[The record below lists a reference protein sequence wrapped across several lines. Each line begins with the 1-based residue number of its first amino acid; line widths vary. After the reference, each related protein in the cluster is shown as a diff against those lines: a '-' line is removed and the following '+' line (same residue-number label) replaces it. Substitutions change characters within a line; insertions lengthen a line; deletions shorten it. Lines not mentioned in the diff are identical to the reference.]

1 MLLNPPALGA
11 AGGYSL
17 FSGAAAPP
25 PPQPHLGG
33 GSPTNLPAAAPPP
46 PLPRAPTSHV
56 ASPNLHDGTSSLD
69 STPTLGDRATLFAT
83 PSPDPASMFDG
94 DTKLMPYVDWVA
106 ARIRALGGVAT
117 SASLGSTLAV
127 ESAENYNMIKVHFG
141 GLCGLLSR
149 YPERFRLLHDK
160 PLNHVAVVGPAAVSS
175 SDDDVPQVE
184 PRWLRQQ
191 RRAAPVER
199 ATREDEAAVVRE
211 VVNILASASENAL
224 TAVDLSNALRARLG
238 VGALSRVR
246 ASHGG
251 LLTFLEKSAGRVRVV
266 RVPKHDVVTLAP
278 VESTPVMPGALRAE
292 AAVFSP
298 QFVEPAV
305 PVVDD
310 GKPAPKQ
317 CIGPARQKPM
327 GASSLFPAPPLF
339 PQQLSQGCQ
348 RQLARLAA
356 EDYAPTMPWPRD
368 AVHDQ
373 GIVRTVL
380 ECLRAQSPR
389 PSTLHK
395 IRAYLRRVYA
405 LQSSVKSVPL
415 RALLTAYPQL
425 FVIDG
430 TSVAE
435 RSRGQTPVP
444 SF

>member
-1 MLLNPPALGA
+1 MLTQPALGGA

-25 PPQPHLGG
+25 PPQPHH
-33 GSPTNLPAAAPPP
+33 SPTNLPGAAPPP
-46 PLPRAPTSHV
+46 PLPPSNRHPV

-69 STPTLGDRATLFAT
+69 STPQLGDRATLFAT
-83 PSPDPASMFDG
+83 SSPDPASMFDG

-127 ESAENYNMIKVHFG
+127 ESPENYNLIKVHFG

-175 SDDDVPQVE
+175 SDDDIPNVE

-191 RRAAPVER
+191 RRSVPVER

-278 VESTPVMPGALRAE
+278 VESTPAMPGALRA
-292 AAVFSP
+292 
-298 QFVEPAV
+298 
-305 PVVDD
+305 
-310 GKPAPKQ
+310 
-317 CIGPARQKPM
+317 
-327 GASSLFPAPPLF
+327 
-339 PQQLSQGCQ
+339 
-348 RQLARLAA
+348 
-356 EDYAPTMPWPRD
+356 
-368 AVHDQ
+368 
-373 GIVRTVL
+373 
-380 ECLRAQSPR
+380 
-389 PSTLHK
+389 
-395 IRAYLRRVYA
+395 
-405 LQSSVKSVPL
+405 
-415 RALLTAYPQL
+415 
-425 FVIDG
+425 
-430 TSVAE
+430 
-435 RSRGQTPVP
+435 
-444 SF
+444 

>member
-1 MLLNPPALGA
+1 MLTQPALGGA

-17 FSGAAAPP
+17 FSGAPP
-25 PPQPHLGG
+25 PPPPAQPHEVLR
-33 GSPTNLPAAAPPP
+33 GSPTNVPAA
-46 PLPRAPTSHV
+46 PLHPV

-69 STPTLGDRATLFAT
+69 TTPQLGDRATLFASASLE
-83 PSPDPASMFDG
+83 PSTMFDG

-127 ESAENYNMIKVHFG
+127 ESPENYNLIKVHFG

-175 SDDDVPQVE
+175 SDDDVPTVE

-191 RRAAPVER
+191 RRSVPVER
-199 ATREDEAAVVRE
+199 ASREDEAAVVRE

-298 QFVEPAV
+298 QFVDQPV
-305 PVVDD
+305 PVMDEN
-310 GKPAPKQ
+310 KPAPKQ

-339 PQQLSQGCQ
+339 PQQLSPGCA

-435 RSRGQTPVP
+435 RSRQTP

>member
-1 MLLNPPALGA
+1 MGARPEDAAEPAGPRR
-11 AGGYSL
+11 GRGYSL

-25 PPQPHLGG
+25 PPQPTLVGVRRR
-33 GSPTNLPAAAPPP
+33 TFPAAAPPA
-46 PLPRAPTSHV
+46 PRAPTSHV

-117 SASLGSTLAV
+117 SASIGLHISRR
-127 ESAENYNMIKVHFG
+127 SAENYNMIKVHFG
-141 GLCGLLSR
+141 GLCGV
-149 YPERFRLLHDK
+149 
-160 PLNHVAVVGPAAVSS
+160 VAVPRAVSLAARQAPEPCGRGRS
-175 SDDDVPQVE
+175 AWRRLSDDDVPQVE

-278 VESTPVMPGALRAE
+278 VESTPVMPGALGAE

-327 GASSLFPAPPLF
+327 GASSLFPPPLPATTF
-339 PQQLSQGCQ
+339 TRLS
-348 RQLARLAA
+348 AA
-356 EDYAPTMPWPRD
+356 IGALGGGGLRADD
-368 AVHDQ
+368 AV
-373 GIVRTVL
+373 
-380 ECLRAQSPR
+380 A
-389 PSTLHK
+389 
-395 IRAYLRRVYA
+395 
-405 LQSSVKSVPL
+405 
-415 RALLTAYPQL
+415 
-425 FVIDG
+425 
-430 TSVAE
+430 
-435 RSRGQTPVP
+435 
-444 SF
+444 

>member
-1 MLLNPPALGA
+1 MLTQPALGGA

-17 FSGAAAPP
+17 FSGAPP
-25 PPQPHLGG
+25 PPPPPPHEVLR
-33 GSPTNLPAAAPPP
+33 GSPTNVPAA
-46 PLPRAPTSHV
+46 PRHPV

-69 STPTLGDRATLFAT
+69 STPQLQDRATLFAT
-83 PSPDPASMFDG
+83 SSPDPASMFDG

-127 ESAENYNMIKVHFG
+127 ESAENYNLIKVHFG

-175 SDDDVPQVE
+175 SDDEITQVE

-199 ATREDEAAVVRE
+199 ASREDEAAGVRE

-298 QFVEPAV
+298 QFVDQPV
-305 PVVDD
+305 PVMDEN
-310 GKPAPKQ
+310 KPAPKQ

-339 PQQLSQGCQ
+339 PQQLSPGCA

-435 RSRGQTPVP
+435 RSRQTP